1 VLVVKLVLRG
11 PPELHHTSLLTAAT
25 ADRSAVVRSRFG
37 LYIPRDGDQKIQLQN
52 TSTEAVSLI
61 NAFAIHPA
69 HLTADAA
76 MPSPQ
81 EYKVPIRDLS
91 STTPPAITVPYRSTL
106 KKFESTWVGPVTG
119 KVEGS
124 PKVVPQGWL
133 AGNLTNATGVQ
144 LRNVYIAFKY
154 PDYQNQDFILYL
166 PTWEPGITL
175 DLAKEYNVD
184 SNGDRVT
191 TINPDVS
198 GATPDSGRK
207 IRGPMQFWE
216 LYWSRTVKRAG
227 SNIGEGF
234 VGDLEE
240 RVPRSIPVMT
250 FFDRLTPLK
259 NERGTGEG
267 DRVEILRR
275 GGRHWDRSAAIAAG
289 SMVVLAQAPGQLPY
303 PLTVEGDPVPGDG
316 LNFYQFVVPLDRSA
330 MNVAEDD
337 AATTKPA
344 TQPGH

>member
-1 VLVVKLVLRG
+1 
-11 PPELHHTSLLTAAT
+11 
-25 ADRSAVVRSRFG
+25 VRSRFG

-106 KKFESTWVGPVTG
+106 KKFESTWVGPVSG

-124 PKVVPQGWL
+124 PKLVPQGWI
-133 AGNLTNATGVQ
+133 AGNLTNATGTQ

-154 PDYQNQDFILYL
+154 VDGYQNQDYILYL

-175 DLAKEYNVD
+175 DLAKEFNVD
-184 SNGDRVT
+184 ANGDRVPW
-191 TINPDVS
+191 INPDRGDAV
-198 GATPDSGRK
+198 PDSGK
-207 IRGPMQFWE
+207 KLRGPMRDWE
-216 LYWSRTVKRAG
+216 LYWSRKVRSAG
-227 SNIGEGF
+227 SNIGEGL
-234 VGDLEE
+234 VDNLDD
-240 RVPRSIPVMT
+240 RIPRSVPIMT

-267 DRVEILRR
+267 DRVEMLRR

-289 SMVVLAQAPGQLPY
+289 SMVILAQAPGQLPY
-303 PLTVEGDPVPGDG
+303 PLTVEGDPVPGEG
-316 LNFYQFVVPLDRSA
+316 LNFYQFVVPMDRSA
-330 MNVAEDD
+330 MNATDD
-337 AATTKPA
+337 TTTKPA
-344 TQPGH
+344 TQPATQPAQDNGGGGK